1 MNNDNNDL
9 PKFNCNQF
17 TSCKDIED
25 NFPTKKCSECENFE
39 YDNGIATCKLINEL

>member
-25 NFPTKKCSECENFE
+25 NFPVVNVKILNTIME
-39 YDNGIATCKLINEL
+39 